1 MESGSQ
7 VGTYIAYG
15 FVCLFLLVVA
25 IAAARSYGMIMSLV
39 LMVFM
44 GNTKPDAEAGTT
56 PADGKADADTDKAE
70 HAEPLNF

>member
-7 VGTYIAYG
+7 VGTYVAYF
-15 FVCLFLLVVA
+15 FVCFFLLIVI

-44 GNTKPDAEAGTT
+44 GNTKPNSEEA
-56 PADGKADADTDKAE
+56 DLDTAKRKSDPSHK
-70 HAEPLNF
+70 